1 MSTLGS
7 YTYRITSPT
16 TMTITNNQRIKR
28 IPICNIL
35 VDLTFTSINTNNV
48 YLRVNIP
55 YKVNRSKDDPDLIES
70 ITIFMY
76 DLIRNNKFT
85 KEARQFLGVPIEV
98 DTKLVHHDVAIS
110 ITVLDDRIERFSI
123 RTIDKV
129 NNHNSGPEEIRRF

>member
-16 TMTITNNQRIKR
+16 TMIIINNQRIKR

-35 VDLTFTSINTNNV
+35 VDLTFTSININNV

-55 YKVNRSKDDPDLIES
+55 YKVNRSKDDPELIES

-76 DLIRNNKFT
+76 DLIRNTKFT
-85 KEARQFLGVPIEV
+85 NEDRQSLDVPIAL
-98 DTKLVHHDVAIS
+98 DTKLVHHDAAIS
-110 ITVLDDRIERFSI
+110 VTLLDDRIERFSI

-129 NNHNSGPEEIRRF
+129 NNHNSGPE